1 MECPNRVSATRPRPV
16 GWKSRA
22 LSLLTGLS
30 LAGAGISGLHAQERA
45 ESDPFDDL
53 RQRIEQLEQDNLALK
68 AAIQSEAAARL
79 EAISSLQTEG
89 ESDVAVDGVSPHG
102 VSFLDPTDAAQQ
114 SEISALQKSLKALTD
129 KANNKTYPNVAVNG
143 VFQADMGFFH
153 QDADSIEEFG
163 RIKNGAH
170 FRRARLSAKGAVAEH
185 TNYLVQLDFGAFG
198 RPTFTDLWV
207 EQTDVPFF
215 GNVRIGQWKQ
225 PFSLEVVS
233 SFRYTTFMERSLLF
247 QAFTP
252 FRHIGVGFYDHSE
265 DLSMTWAASVF
276 ASGQDQFGGSIATG
290 GGIATAERVTFLP
303 MWNND
308 GKEYLH
314 LGAAHFFSAPQES
327 RVAFR
332 TIPEMFVGQNAATA
346 AGGTSGQPVPTG
358 PVNGTPFV
366 AQTGTIIAS
375 SFNVLGSELLWV
387 EGPFSLQSEGM
398 LNFVDQAGGPLAVL
412 PGGYIQ
418 AGYFLTGEHRPYDR
432 KAGAI
437 DRVIPRTNLAF
448 CNCGGAPG
456 IGAWEIAA
464 RVSYI
469 NLNNNLL
476 SAYRGGEAT
485 DFTAGINWFWNPYT
499 KIVFNY
505 IHSVGNTAQNT
516 YTIANPPNTPAFYGH
531 TSTDIFAMRAQVDF

>member
-1 MECPNRVSATRPRPV
+1 MQYSRRI

-22 LSLLTGLS
+22 FTLLSGLA
-30 LAGAGISGLHAQERA
+30 LAGAGVSNLQAQEPS
-45 ESDPFDDL
+45 EGVDPFGEL

-68 AAIQSEAAARL
+68 AAIQNEGADRLDAVSGFEAA
-79 EAISSLQTEG
+79 G
-89 ESDVAVDGVSPHG
+89 ESEVAAETGSGG

-114 SEISALQKSLKALTD
+114 SEISALQKGLKALTD
-129 KANNKTYPNVAVNG
+129 KASKKTYPTIAVNG
-143 VFQADMGFFH
+143 AFQADMAYFH
-153 QDADSIEEFG
+153 QDVGSLTEFG
-163 RIKNGAH
+163 RMKNGAD
-170 FRRARLSAKGAVAEH
+170 FRRARLSAKGAVTDH
-185 TNYLVQLDFGAFG
+185 TNYFMQFDFGFFG
-198 RPTFTDLWV
+198 RPTFTDLWI
-207 EQTDVPFF
+207 EQTDVPLF

-233 SFRYTTFMERSLLF
+233 SYRYTTFMERALTF

-252 FRHIGVGFYDHSE
+252 FRHIGAGLYDYSA
-265 DLSMTWAASVF
+265 DQSMTWAASVF
-276 ASGQDQFGGSIATG
+276 AGGQDQYGGSIATG
-290 GGIATAERVTFLP
+290 GNVGTAERITWLP
-303 MWNND
+303 MWKDN

-314 LGAAHFFSAPQES
+314 LGAGHYFSAPPDR

-332 TIPEMFVGQNAATA
+332 TIPELFVGQNVLSA
-346 AGGTSGQPVPTG
+346 AGGTGGQPVPTG
-358 PVNGTPFV
+358 PVNHTPFI
-366 AQTGTIIAS
+366 AQTGTIIANY
-375 SFNVLGSELLWV
+375 FNVFGSELLWV
-387 EGPFSLQSEGM
+387 NGPFSLQSEGM
-398 LNFVDQAGGPLAVL
+398 LNFVDQAGGPTAVL

-437 DRVIPRTNLAF
+437 DRVIPKTNLAF
-448 CNCGGAPG
+448 CNCGGTPG

-464 RVSYI
+464 RASYL
-469 NLNNNLL
+469 NLNNGLL

-505 IHSVGNTAQNT
+505 VHSIADTAQNT

-531 TSTDIFAMRAQVDF
+531 TRTDIFAMRAQVDF